1 MPQRRKLSKRRRPQ
15 KMGVSRALKPPQFQ
29 SVPTIRTCMRFIN
42 QTAQSGNATPL
53 AVTTINLMNAAGL
66 MATGA
71 NTAYPFHG
79 FFEIIRIELWSSL
92 NSSVS
97 FNQAPTIGVR
107 WFNTVTGTLGDT
119 NSQDSDSTIN
129 PSAPAYVSSRPPKG
143 TAASWWSGP
152 STNTIFN
159 IFFANTTAIIC
170 DIHCDL
176 KINDNANNTVTSVTT
191 TNAMTV
197 GNVYFPALD
206 GVSGNQWRRTNLPQI
221 A

>member
-1 MPQRRKLSKRRRPQ
+1 MPQRKRMSKRRPR
-15 KMGVSRALKPPQFQ
+15 KVSSPRALKPPQFQ
-29 SVPTIRTCMRFIN
+29 AVPTIRTVMRFIN
-42 QTAQSGNATPL
+42 QTAQSGNGTPL
-53 AVTTINLMNAAGL
+53 AVTTINLINAAGL
-66 MATGA
+66 LATGT

-79 FFEIIRIELWSSL
+79 FFKILRVELWSSV

-97 FNQAPTIGVR
+97 FNQAPTVGVR

-119 NSQDSDSTIN
+119 NSQDADSTIN
-129 PSAPAYVSSRPPKG
+129 PSAPAYVNSRPPPG
-143 TAASWWSGP
+143 TAASWSSGP

-159 IFFANTTAIIC
+159 LFFANTTAIIC

-176 KINDNANNTVTSVTT
+176 KINDNANNSVTSVTT
-191 TNAMTV
+191 ANAMTV

-206 GVSGNQWRRTNLPQI
+206 GVSGNAWRRTNLPQI